1 MGAKLSDAELNAIIN
16 MTRRLKDQEALAE
29 SLQHSLTET
38 KAKLEASDA
47 VKQFLVTKCRDM
59 EQSLAALQLHDSKV
73 ALQIASDQE
82 VISFLDG
89 RVQEL
94 ESKVTQLQAQLEEAT
109 ATTRRI
115 QEQSEQKSM
124 VMGDM
129 LQYER
134 EKLQESE
141 REWKATKKLLI
152 KEVKHCRAQV
162 VSLQAE
168 RDGYREQNERLKS
181 AVLSSSS
188 SMSSPTSASHR
199 SFTQT
204 AVPSKG
210 Y

>member
-1 MGAKLSDAELNAIIN
+1 M
-16 MTRRLKDQEALAE
+16 
-29 SLQHSLTET
+29 
-38 KAKLEASDA
+38 
-47 VKQFLVTKCRDM
+47 
-59 EQSLAALQLHDSKV
+59 AALQDHDAKV

-94 ESKVTQLQAQLEEAT
+94 EAELKNLQTKLDQSTAAT
-109 ATTRRI
+109 LRI
-115 QEQSEQKSM
+115 QEQADQKGM

-134 EKLQESE
+134 EKLAESE

-162 VSLQAE
+162 ISLQAE
-168 RDGYREQNERLKS
+168 RDGYREQNDRLKS

-188 SMSSPTSASHR
+188 MSSPSSGR
-199 SFTQT
+199 GYIQ
-204 AVPSKG
+204 AVSSKG